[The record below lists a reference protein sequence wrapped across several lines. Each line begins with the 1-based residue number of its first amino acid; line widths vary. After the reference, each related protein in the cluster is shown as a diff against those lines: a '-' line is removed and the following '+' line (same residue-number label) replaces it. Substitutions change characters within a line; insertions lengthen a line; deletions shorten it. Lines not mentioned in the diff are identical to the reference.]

1 MTETTTDLVP
11 PRPAVNARFPG
22 PMRIL
27 TATVDDLLGLFPEVS
42 FRHHLMPLKTLTR
55 RVLVVNE
62 PELVRQVYITSA
74 GNYEAKS
81 QHFQQALV
89 PLIGDSMFVN
99 DGEVWSS
106 RRAVMARHLHPSRMT
121 GYHNLFVEGA
131 EALAAGWNG
140 RFDIAPGIG
149 ATTAL
154 VVMRALFGDTAR
166 MADAQRL
173 VTSFTAFEGA
183 VMAVDMAHVFGLP
196 RRFSGFQFHTAW
208 RHARDVRRICTEAM
222 AIAEP
227 GGILGALRD
236 ARKNDGAALLD
247 EAQLISEVAFLLLA
261 GSETSANALCW
272 ALYLVARHPPTL
284 ARLREEL
291 ARVLGGRAPTAEEL
305 NLLPFTRAVLQETLR
320 LYPPVPYLSRQ
331 AAAPDR
337 IRHIAV
343 RPGDTVLALPWLL
356 HRHERLWD
364 APHAFRPD
372 RFFGDAARKVP
383 RFGYIPFS
391 LGPRVCTGAAFA
403 MAEMLVMM
411 AVLLQRLDI
420 SAEGCPA
427 PVPRAKLSLRPRN
440 GVVLNLAPRAA
451 GGVPLSGAAC

>member
-1 MTETTTDLVP
+1 MPADLVP
-11 PRPAVNARFPG
+11 PRPSVNARFPG

-27 TATVDDLLGLFPEVS
+27 TATIDDLLGLFPEVS
-42 FRHHLMPLKTLTR
+42 FRHHLMPLKTLAR
-55 RVLVVNE
+55 RVVVVNE

-74 GNYEAKS
+74 ANYEAKS

-89 PLIGDSMFVN
+89 PLVGDSMFVN
-99 DGEVWSS
+99 HGEIWSS
-106 RRAVMARHLHPSRMT
+106 RRAVMARQLHPSRM
-121 GYHNLFVEGA
+121 GDFHRLFVEGA
-131 EALAAGWNG
+131 EALAASWEG
-140 RFDIAPGIG
+140 RVDVAPGLG
-149 ATTAL
+149 AATAL
-154 VVMRALFGDTAR
+154 AVMRALFGDAAR

-183 VMAVDMAHVFGLP
+183 VMGVDLAYLFGLP
-196 RRFSGFQFHTAW
+196 PRFSGFQFHSAW
-208 RHARDVRRICTEAM
+208 RHARDVRRICSDAM

-227 GGILGALRD
+227 GGILGALR
-236 ARKNDGAALLD
+236 AAQKEDGAPLLD
-247 EAQLISEVAFLLLA
+247 ETQLISEVAMMLLA
-261 GSETSANALCW
+261 GSETSANALSW

-284 ARLREEL
+284 ARLREEH
-291 ARVLGGRAPTAEEL
+291 ASVLGGRAPTAEEL
-305 NLLPFTRAVLQETLR
+305 NKLPFTRAVLQETMR

-331 AAAPDR
+331 AAGPDR

-343 RPGDTVLALPWLL
+343 QKGDTVLALPWLL

-372 RFFGDAARKVP
+372 RFMPDAARKLP

-403 MAEMLVMM
+403 MAEMVVMLS
-411 AVLLQRLDI
+411 VLLQRLDF

-427 PVPRAKLSLRPRN
+427 PVPRAKLSLRPRH
-440 GVVLNLAPRAA
+440 GVVLKVTPHMAE
-451 GGVPLSGAAC
+451 GVPLSGAAC

>member
-1 MTETTTDLVP
+1 MSPLPAELVP

-62 PELVRQVYITSA
+62 PDLVRQVYITQA
-74 GNYEAKS
+74 ANYEGKS

-99 DGEVWSS
+99 HGEIWSS
-106 RRAVMARHLHPSRMT
+106 RRAVMARHLHPSRMV
-121 GYHNLFVEGA
+121 GYHDLFVEGA
-131 EALAAGWNG
+131 EALAASWNG
-140 RFDIAPGIG
+140 RFDVAPGIG

-154 VVMRALFGDTAR
+154 VVMRALFGDSAR
-166 MADAQRL
+166 MEDARRL

-183 VMAVDMAHVFGLP
+183 VMAVDLAHVFGLP
-196 RRFSGFQFHTAW
+196 PRFSGFQFHSAW

-222 AIAEP
+222 AISDP
-227 GGILGALRD
+227 GGILGALRE
-236 ARKNDGAALLD
+236 AREPDGAPLLD
-247 EAQLISEVAFLLLA
+247 ETQLISEVAFLLLA

-272 ALYLVARHPPTL
+272 ALYLVARHRPTL
-284 ARLREEL
+284 DRLREEH
-291 ARVLGGRAPTAEEL
+291 ARVLGGRAPTAEEI
-305 NLLPFTRAVLQETLR
+305 NLLPFTKAVLQETLR

-343 RPGDTVLALPWLL
+343 KPGDTVLALPWLL

-372 RFFGDAARKVP
+372 RFMGDAARKVP

-403 MAEMLVMM
+403 MAEMVVMM
-411 AVLLQRLDI
+411 AVLLQRLDF

-440 GVVLNLAPRAA
+440 GVVLQVTPRVP
-451 GGVPLSGAAC
+451 GGVSQSGAAC